1 MNKPLYEIN
10 LNVSSYEL
18 LVINDFMR
26 MFVIQ
31 LMVQGLF
38 VLRHDNLSFFSQIFM
53 ENTLFILLGVLSY
66 WLVFN
71 HIVKFKTDTEHS
83 LNLKNHFQNVYNI

>member
-1 MNKPLYEIN
+1 MSKPLYEIN

-18 LVINDFMR
+18 LAINDFMR

-31 LMVQGLF
+31 VVVQGLF
-38 VLRHDNLSFFSQIFM
+38 VLRHDNLSFFSQIFL

-83 LNLKNHFQNVYNI
+83 ENLKNHFQTMYNI